1 MIVKHFAGKEKKKV
15 GFQYR
20 NDELVED
27 DTENNFENKKDSE
40 YVKSSDKDELAEDDK
55 KGL

>member
-20 NDELVED
+20 NDEL
-27 DTENNFENKKDSE
+27 
-40 YVKSSDKDELAEDDK
+40 AEDESVLDEDACSFPPPQLYTK
-55 KGL
+55 